1 MTGGPLRV
9 VVAGDPVLVRT
20 AVRDAL
26 AASPDGDVHCTV
38 VDGVDVLVA
47 ACRDADLLLCG
58 VEVAGVGLATVLPTV
73 LGSGTRVLVVCPRDR
88 VGTVPE
94 LLLAGASGVVV
105 LEDCTGAALRAAA
118 RDTMTGRATL
128 HPAVAELVLQQWRAV
143 RSGPPPALTA
153 KEQEVLAAM
162 MGGEPVKT
170 IARGLGLSA
179 RTVDSHRARIFVKL
193 GVRSHAQAVQ
203 RALDLGLVQP

>member
-1 MTGGPLRV
+1 MAR
-9 VVAGDPVLVRT
+9 
-20 AVRDAL
+20 AL
-26 AASPDGDVHCTV
+26 AASSP
-38 VDGVDVLVA
+38 
-47 ACRDADLLLCG
+47 
-58 VEVAGVGLATVLPTV
+58 
-73 LGSGTRVLVVCPRDR
+73 
-88 VGTVPE
+88 
-94 LLLAGASGVVV
+94 
-105 LEDCTGAALRAAA
+105 
-118 RDTMTGRATL
+118 
-128 HPAVAELVLQQWRAV
+128 AELVLQQWRAV

-153 KEQEVLAAM
+153 KEREVLAAM